1 MRCSQISSARNCLLC
16 GLNFDTDTLSS
27 ASAIL
32 FVHADDCGVLHSD
45 EDFALQ
51 ETLERRPDLEFE
63 VDRVVA
69 HDTARVMPFVWV
81 SGGELED
88 LTSILEADP
97 SVETVELLS
106 EDDSGRFYRLEWA
119 DEARII
125 GYMVIEHDATVQRA
139 IAANGEWTLRVLF
152 PERSGVS
159 ATDDFAT
166 EHGLSLDL
174 ERLYGVSNLRRIQF
188 GLTENQHET
197 LVESFEHGYHVVPRQ
212 TTTGELAETLDISH
226 QALSECLRRAT
237 GNLIENA
244 LMVDEDEAQ
253 SNGE

>member
-1 MRCSQISSARNCLLC
+1 MPTIAEFSIPTEN
-16 GLNFDTDTLSS
+16 
-27 ASAIL
+27 
-32 FVHADDCGVLHSD
+32 
-45 EDFALQ
+45 FALR

-81 SGGELED
+81 SGGELEG

-106 EDDSGRFYRLEWA
+106 TDDSGRFYRLEWA

-139 IAANGEWTLRVLF
+139 IAANREWTLRVLF
-152 PERSGVS
+152 PERSAIS

-166 EHGLSLDL
+166 EHGLSLNL
-174 ERLYGVSNLRRIQF
+174 ERLYGVDDLHRVQF
-188 GLTENQHET
+188 DLTESQHTT
-197 LVESFEHGYHVVPRQ
+197 LVDSYEHGYYEIPREIDQ
-212 TTTGELAETLDISH
+212 EELASILDVSH
-226 QALSECLRRAT
+226 QALSERFRRGT
-237 GNLIENA
+237 SNLIENA
-244 LMVDEDEAQ
+244 LVVDEDEAE
-253 SNGE
+253 SNKN